1 MCITCHRFHF
11 KGTHVHGSSG
21 QRVCLTAGTGMLRTV
36 MDTCLLVVVGTN
48 EKPAFSAEVCFMKGA
63 WLKGS
68 QQL

>member
-11 KGTHVHGSSG
+11 KSTHVCGSSG
-21 QRVCLTAGTGMLRTV
+21 QRVWLTVGTVTLWAV

-48 EKPAFSAEVCFMKGA
+48 EKPAFSAEVCFMKG
-63 WLKGS
+63 S